1 MGVLVSVTL
10 SLLMVVQASSTMHVK
25 IMGRVKGTDEWVTMD
40 HEEDEDNE
48 EVPGVLIARIRETNM
63 TFGESIRVL

>member
-1 MGVLVSVTL
+1 
-10 SLLMVVQASSTMHVK
+10 
-25 IMGRVKGTDEWVTMD
+25 MGRVKGTDEWVTMD

-63 TFGESIRVL
+63 TFG

>member
-10 SLLMVVQASSTMHVK
+10 SLLMVVKASSTMHVK

-63 TFGESIRVL
+63 TFG